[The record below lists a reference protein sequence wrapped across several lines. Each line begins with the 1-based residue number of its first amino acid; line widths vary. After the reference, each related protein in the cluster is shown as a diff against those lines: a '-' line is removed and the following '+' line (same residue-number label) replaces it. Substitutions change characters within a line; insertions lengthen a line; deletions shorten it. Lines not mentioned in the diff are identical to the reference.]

1 MTFSSITSNP
11 AVCSWPG
18 GGVTPGLRR
27 HVLWH
32 EYKCEFGYSELE
44 LLIEM
49 PDEAVR
55 KRPWVLLLLGL
66 FLLVFAF
73 LLIPT
78 YVVILAL
85 PRRAVPVG
93 PSQFSSIFC
102 GLYLV
107 ESSSSPLF
115 TTSEYVELRRLW
127 KTISRNVILTKP

>member
-49 PDEAVR
+49 PDEVVR
-55 KRPWVLLLLGL
+55 KRPWVLLFGL

-73 LLIPT
+73 LLVPR
-78 YVVILAL
+78 YVCYLGLIQ
-85 PRRAVPVG
+85 RAVPVG
-93 PSQFSSIFC
+93 RSQFSSIFC
-102 GLYLV
+102 RLYLV
-107 ESSSSPLF
+107 GSSSSPLL
-115 TTSEYVELRRLW
+115 TTSEHLELRRLW